1 MDRAARLRKRGSL
14 QARDRQTISK
24 ATGERLFSVPNF
36 LELIQTNNNT
46 INSIYPPRLRSLF
59 ASFFLSLS
67 FFKIF

>member
-1 MDRAARLRKRGSL
+1 MADRAARLRKRGSL

-46 INSIYPPRLRSLF
+46 INSAPLPLTPHLV
-59 ASFFLSLS
+59 SFS
-67 FFKIF
+67 